1 MINLSIALAF
11 FVLITLG
18 LLWYVRHMLKKLL
31 FVSDNLSELLEIVEE
46 FGDHLASVHELETF
60 YGEPVLQ
67 DLMRHSKYV
76 QEYMS
81 KYRDIYELSDVEYDE
96 EDLLQEEEEVGFE

>member
-1 MINLSIALAF
+1 
-11 FVLITLG
+11 
-18 LLWYVRHMLKKLL
+18 
-31 FVSDNLSELLEIVEE
+31 
-46 FGDHLASVHELETF
+46 
-60 YGEPVLQ
+60 
-67 DLMRHSKYV
+67 MRHSKYV